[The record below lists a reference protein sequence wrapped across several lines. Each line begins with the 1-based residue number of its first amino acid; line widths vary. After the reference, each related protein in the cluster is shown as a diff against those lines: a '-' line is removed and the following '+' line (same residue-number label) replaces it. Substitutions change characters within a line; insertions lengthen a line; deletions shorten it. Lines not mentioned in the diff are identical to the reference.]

1 MEQAHGFTSTKK
13 KSRYVIERY
22 SEDGNLE
29 CSRLFRLVNT
39 GFDINR
45 PYNFTYLSNC
55 KQCTI
60 IQDKKNINLVPLSM
74 KIKIYGADWCIDC
87 LNLKNY
93 LESKNI
99 GYEYIIIT
107 NNKEA
112 SDFVQEIN
120 NGKKIIPTIDVEGKV
135 YANPNINELNK
146 ILKLN

>member
-1 MEQAHGFTSTKK
+1 
-13 KSRYVIERY
+13 
-22 SEDGNLE
+22 
-29 CSRLFRLVNT
+29 
-39 GFDINR
+39 
-45 PYNFTYLSNC
+45 
-55 KQCTI
+55 
-60 IQDKKNINLVPLSM
+60 M

-112 SDFVQEIN
+112 SDFVQQIN
-120 NGKKIIPTIDVEGKV
+120 HGKKIIPTIDVEGKV

>member
-1 MEQAHGFTSTKK
+1 
-13 KSRYVIERY
+13 
-22 SEDGNLE
+22 
-29 CSRLFRLVNT
+29 
-39 GFDINR
+39 
-45 PYNFTYLSNC
+45 
-55 KQCTI
+55 
-60 IQDKKNINLVPLSM
+60 M

-120 NGKKIIPTIDVEGKV
+120 NGKKIIPTICLLYTSPSPRDLSTSRMPSS
-135 YANPNINELNK
+135 A
-146 ILKLN
+146 